1 MHSCYKCLYNAS
13 KHVWTHFTCK
23 VNTLCLA
30 GYIIAAQGIP
40 ILPQYTMLSGH
51 VPFLKARLSG
61 DNSARQIMRRIEEG
75 DFSLEGSEW
84 KSVSMPA
91 QSLIKGL

>member
-1 MHSCYKCLYNAS
+1 
-13 KHVWTHFTCK
+13 
-23 VNTLCLA
+23 
-30 GYIIAAQGIP
+30 
-40 ILPQYTMLSGH
+40 MLSGH